1 MTSENNDSVD
11 VPGPPSTSPPPQD
24 SPSPPGGGRSR
35 AGSLLRNRWVLWGGG
50 IATIVVLV
58 VVIALVFLMRAVDR
72 PGEATAQY
80 IPSDAALYLSVNLR
94 PGADQIMKARGFANR
109 MEKRDFDNVRDELL
123 DELDDETGIDFP
135 DDLMS
140 WIGTDA
146 TLVVLEADQDETTW
160 VMMAQV
166 ADADEAEEFA
176 ERLRSYFED
185 QLYEEFEEDEDD
197 GLMIWVPEDEAD
209 YLEERVAIGLSE
221 EYLFIADTGD
231 TIEDMMDNL
240 ESPPDSPLSESA
252 LFIEAQQ
259 ALPGD
264 RFIFAFAQ
272 NEGAV
277 TASAEIAMEE
287 LFGLYG
293 RDEWYEFADDNS
305 PDYVAAS
312 ASFIDNGLRFDAVA
326 DNPFRGLAISQQNEL
341 NTLETL
347 PEDTFLVVS
356 STGLQELWK
365 ETSASLGD
373 ADPDTDEELQDLF
386 DVVEE
391 IFDLDFENDLIDSL
405 ASEAAVAF
413 LPSDLRH
420 VRGELAGTLESVLL
434 IGPGAPDDIDAIAE
448 ALEDSVDHAEDEY
461 SVDFDLDSIG
471 EYDATLM
478 DLDAFSVSE
487 WEGYEFGYLVTGEWV
502 AVGSTQDS
510 LESFHAVAYGD
521 EPNLKES
528 DSFEEFNSLVPDT
541 VHMLAYAD
549 LQAILN
555 MVEGALDE
563 YDQEDYQE
571 EWKPWVESLDKVLIV
586 GSVSATDLRATA
598 AVTVI
603 D

>member
-11 VPGPPSTSPPPQD
+11 VSSPSSSPPPPDSTSPP
-24 SPSPPGGGRSR
+24 SGGRSGP
-35 AGSLLRNRWVLWGGG
+35 GSLFRNRWVLIGGG
-50 IATIVVLV
+50 VATV
-58 VVIALVFLMRAVDR
+58 VVIVVVVALVFLMRAVDR

-80 IPSDAALYLSVNLR
+80 IPSDAALYVSVNLR
-94 PGADQIMKARGFANR
+94 PGADQIMKAKGFADR
-109 MEKRDFDNVRDELL
+109 MEKRDFGDARDELL
-123 DELDDETGIDFP
+123 DELEDETSIDFP

-140 WIGTDA
+140 WVGTDA
-146 TLVVLEADQDETTW
+146 TLVVLEADQDETVW

-166 ADADEAEEFA
+166 ADADEAEDFA

-185 QLYEEFEEDEDD
+185 QIYEEFEEEEDD
-197 GLMIWVPEDEAD
+197 GLRIWAPEDEQD
-209 YLEERVAIGLSE
+209 ELEERVAIGLSE
-221 EYLFIADTGD
+221 EYLFIADTRD

-240 ESPPDSPLSESA
+240 GSPPDSPLSESV

-259 ALPGD
+259 SLPED

-277 TASAEIAMEE
+277 AASTEIAMEE
-287 LFGLYG
+287 LFSLYG
-293 RDEWYEFADDNS
+293 EDEWYEFVDDNS

-312 ASFIDNGLRFDAVA
+312 ASFIDHGLRFDVIV
-326 DNPFRGLAISQQNEL
+326 DNPFRGLAISQQNGL

-347 PEDTFLVVS
+347 PEDTLLVVS
-356 STGLQELWK
+356 STGLQELWR
-365 ETSASLGD
+365 ETSASLED
-373 ADPDTDEELQDLF
+373 ADPGTDEELQDLF
-386 DVVEE
+386 EDVEE
-391 IFDLDFENDLIDSL
+391 VFDLDFENDLIDSL
-405 ASEAAVAF
+405 ASEVAVAF
-413 LPSDLRH
+413 LPSDLRQ
-420 VRGELAGTLESVLL
+420 VRGDLAGTLESVLL
-434 IGPGAPDDIDAIAE
+434 IGPGAPDDIAD
-448 ALEDSVDHAEDEY
+448 ALEDSVDFAEDEY
-461 SVDFDLDSIG
+461 SIDFDRDSIG

-478 DLDAFSVSE
+478 DLDGFDISE
-487 WEGYEFGYLVTGEWV
+487 WEGYEFGYLIAGEWV

-510 LESFHAVAYGD
+510 LESFHGVAFED
-521 EPNLKES
+521 EPNLRDS
-528 DSFEEFNSLVPDT
+528 DNFAEFNSLMPDT

-555 MVEGALDE
+555 LVEGALDE

-586 GSVSATDLRATA
+586 GSVSASDMRVTS

>member
-1 MTSENNDSVD
+1 M
-11 VPGPPSTSPPPQD
+11 
-24 SPSPPGGGRSR
+24 
-35 AGSLLRNRWVLWGGG
+35 
-50 IATIVVLV
+50 IA

-94 PGADQIMKARGFANR
+94 PGADQIMKARGFADR
-109 MEKRDFDNVRDELL
+109 MEKRDFTDVRDELL
-123 DELDDETGIDFP
+123 DELEEETSIDFP

-146 TLVVLEADQDETTW
+146 TLVVLEADQDETVW

-166 ADADEAEEFA
+166 ADADEAEDFA

-197 GLMIWVPEDEAD
+197 GLRVWVPEDD
-209 YLEERVAIGLSE
+209 GGYLEERVAIGLSE

-240 ESPPDSPLSESA
+240 ESPPGSPLSDSA

-259 ALPGD
+259 SLPQE

-272 NEGAV
+272 NEGSV
-277 TASAEIAMEE
+277 TASTQIAMEE
-287 LFGLYG
+287 LFSLYG
-293 RDEWYEFADDNS
+293 RDRWYEFVDDNS

-312 ASFIDNGLRFDAVA
+312 ASFIENGLRFDVVV
-326 DNPFRGLAISQQNEL
+326 DNPFRGLAIAEQNEL
-341 NTLETL
+341 NTLEVI
-347 PEDTFLVVS
+347 PEDTLLVVS
-356 STGLQELWK
+356 STGGQELWK
-365 ETSASLGD
+365 ETFGSLGD
-373 ADPDTDEELQDLF
+373 ANPDTEEELQDLF
-386 DVVEE
+386 EDVEE
-391 IFDLDFENDLIDSL
+391 VFDLDIENDLIDSL
-405 ASEAAVAF
+405 ASEVAAAF
-413 LPSDLRH
+413 LPSDLRQ
-420 VRGELAGTLESVLL
+420 VRGDLAGTLESVLL
-434 IGPGAPDDIDAIAE
+434 IGPAAPDDIAD
-448 ALEDSVDHAEDEY
+448 ALEDSVEFAEDEY
-461 SVDFDLDSIG
+461 SIDFDRDSIG

-478 DLDAFSVSE
+478 DLDGFDIDE
-487 WEGYEFGYLVTGEWV
+487 WEGYEFGYLVTKEWV
-502 AVGSTQDS
+502 AVGSTKDS
-510 LESFHAVAYGD
+510 LESFHAVAYD
-521 EPNLKES
+521 NEPILRES
-528 DSFEEFNSLVPDT
+528 DNFTEFSFLVPDT

-555 MVEGALDE
+555 LVEGALDE
-563 YDQEDYQE
+563 FDQEDYQE

-586 GSVSATDLRATA
+586 GSVSETDFRFTS